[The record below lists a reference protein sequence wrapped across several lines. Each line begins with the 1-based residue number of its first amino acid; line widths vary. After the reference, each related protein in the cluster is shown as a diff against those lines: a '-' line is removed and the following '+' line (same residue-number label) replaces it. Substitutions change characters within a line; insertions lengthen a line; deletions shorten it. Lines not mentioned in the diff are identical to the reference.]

1 VLSLLLK
8 AFRSVTRRWRRNM
21 LTIAAVV
28 IGTATVVGLVAI
40 SQGSALQVVDRL
52 QMYETSQVTVVLPY
66 ETWDE
71 PEADLKATLGFQPA
85 ILSVGT
91 LALPDTGGEG
101 AIVSIPSRDLSVK
114 AGTAV
119 ATPSGLAARG
129 ATIDEGTTIDAPS
142 VQDADARTVL
152 VGSRIAA
159 ELGLTIDGGQDHVEI
174 NGVPFAVTG
183 IIRDGKSN
191 SALSASIVLSP
202 RAARSLDLLPATRTL
217 VVDVKPGSVEQVADL
232 LPRSLLPASPGE
244 VSVQYPPSPQSL
256 RSELLA
262 NANQLVAVIGAIM
275 IGVTVFTIVT
285 TMQIAVMERRREIGI
300 SRALGMTRFSV
311 AADYLLEAMIL
322 GALGASLGLAA
333 GGLVARGVT
342 MALGWAYVVPPVLL
356 LVPLLGF
363 VVGAVSGFWPA
374 LMAARIDPAE
384 LLRSA

>member
-1 VLSLLLK
+1 
-8 AFRSVTRRWRRNM
+8 M
-21 LTIAAVV
+21 LTLAAVV
-28 IGTATVVGLVAI
+28 IGTATVVGLVVI

-71 PEADLKATLGFQPA
+71 PEADLTATLERQPA
-85 ILSVGT
+85 ILGVGT
-91 LALPDTGGEG
+91 LVLPDSGGEG
-101 AIVSIPSRDLSVK
+101 AIVSVSSRDLSVK

-129 ATIDEGTTIDAPS
+129 ATIDEGATIDAPS
-142 VQDADARTVL
+142 VQNADAHTVL

-174 NGVPFAVTG
+174 NGVPFTVTG
-183 IIRDGKSN
+183 IVRDGKSN
-191 SALSASIVLSP
+191 SALSASIVMSP
-202 RAARSLDLLPATRTL
+202 QAARLLDLLPATRTL
-217 VVDVKPGSVEQVADL
+217 LVDVKPGSAEQVAEL

-300 SRALGMTRFSV
+300 SRALGMGRFGI

-322 GALGASLGLAA
+322 GGLGASLGLAA

-342 MALGWAYVVPPVLL
+342 MALDWAYVVPPVLL

-374 LMAARIDPAE
+374 LMATRIDPAE